1 MNLDVIIL
9 GAGKGTRM
17 NSSKAKVLHSL
28 GEKTLISHVVD
39 SSRALDADKIVAVI
53 GYQGDAVRKVLPEGI
68 LIAVQEQQLGTGHAV
83 AEALGQLNS
92 SEGMVLVLLGDV
104 PLVTLETLQK
114 LLNESQGYSVSVL
127 TAIVSDPG
135 GLGRIIRDENGE
147 LRKIVEAADATD
159 KELDIQ
165 EINSGIMAIRKDD
178 LIGWLPKLDPANNQ
192 GELYLTDIVELA
204 LKESLKVKSVVCDD
218 PEEVMGINS
227 QFELARAERVLQKRR
242 VKDLATQGARVA
254 DLDRL
259 DIRGEV
265 QIGKDC
271 FIDVN
276 VVLEGNV
283 KIGDGVTIGPG
294 SIVIDSILGSGVK
307 IHAHTVVEG
316 AEIAADS
323 QLGPFARVRPGTIVG
338 VGAKIG
344 NFVETKKAHIGP
356 GSKAGHLAYLGDTD
370 IGADCNIGAGTVTC
384 NYDGVSKNETK
395 IGDNVFIGTNSTLV
409 APLVID
415 SEAFVAA
422 GSTITTDVSGGALAV
437 GRAKQ
442 KNIDGW
448 VPPSKR
454 KQR

>member
-39 SSRALDADKIVAVI
+39 SSRALDADNIVAVI

-204 LKESLKVKSVVCDD
+204 LKESLKVKALICDD

-338 VGAKIG
+338 AGAKIG

-356 GSKAGHLAYLGDTD
+356 GSKASHLAYLGDTD

-422 GSTITTDVSGGALAV
+422 GSTITTDVSDGDLAV

>member
-39 SSRALDADKIVAVI
+39 SSRALDADNIVTVI

-204 LKESLKVKSVVCDD
+204 LKESLKVKALICDD

-338 VGAKIG
+338 AGAKIG

-356 GSKAGHLAYLGDTD
+356 GSKASHLAYLGDTD

-422 GSTITTDVSGGALAV
+422 GSTITTDVSDGDLAV

>member
-178 LIGWLPKLDPANNQ
+178 LIGLLSKLDPSNNQ

-395 IGDNVFIGTNSTLV
+395 IGDNVFIGTNSTLI

-422 GSTITTDVSGGALAV
+422 GSTITTDVSDGALAV